1 MRIDLHDHE
10 TVTISTGSTKTSW
23 IAVAHSG
30 NLMEH
35 PFTHSMVISRQEAS
49 LLANALLFAVRDPE
63 HFGEA
68 SVGYSLEDDATPLSV
83 HEVEIN
89 HLKKY
94 LQEAKESARDESIV
108 AKSMFNSIEKI
119 YEIVNAWKDSEKEES
134 VAIEEIQEIVDP
146 YFYEPDV

>member
-1 MRIDLHDHE
+1 MKIELHDHE
-10 TVTISTGSTKTSW
+10 YVTISTGTTQTSW

-30 NLMEH
+30 NLVEH

-68 SVGYSLEDDATPLSV
+68 SVGYSLEDDAAPLSA

-89 HLKKY
+89 NLKEK
-94 LQEAKESARDESIV
+94 LQDESESHHIAQGV
-108 AKSMFNSIEKI
+108 ADQMFKTFEKI
-119 YEIVNAWKDSEKEES
+119 Q
-134 VAIEEIQEIVDP
+134 EEINKWYSAEIESEVVIETVNELIAP
-146 YFYEPDV
+146 YFSEPDV